1 MTTENELHTEPHTE
15 AAPFNPFEDDDYED
29 STGILALL
37 DDLGTIR
44 DTSDVGNRSREHV
57 PGASRRA
64 PPGPHRRGRH
74 GDVAVY
80 PAD

>member
-44 DTSDVGNRSREHV
+44 DTIDVGNRSR
-57 PGASRRA
+57 
-64 PPGPHRRGRH
+64 
-74 GDVAVY
+74 
-80 PAD
+80 